1 MLCGGRRRKERVIN
15 VQARVWST
23 LLGQKGSAGGF
34 TRGKSCASFARS
46 QPKPERFFVPLNEAT
61 AKRCMALNGE
71 LVASQRGGSHSRQV
85 RRGRARKPG
94 RTMRQVI
101 RCPLFKTNCCV
112 AAS

>member
-1 MLCGGRRRKERVIN
+1 MIN

-34 TRGKSCASFARS
+34 TLEANLARLSHALNPSQSASS
-46 QPKPERFFVPLNEAT
+46 YL
-61 AKRCMALNGE
+61 CMALNGE

-94 RTMRQVI
+94 RTMRQMI
-101 RCPLFKTNCCV
+101 RCPLFKTMRQMIRCPV
-112 AAS
+112 